1 MYDSGLRWCEQ
12 KCRSECSTTRTVECC
27 VPMEERGEKEDLFSV
42 GPPGT
47 RTSSF
52 GDEGCHRREKRNRNS
67 EGGDADPVEVSR
79 RKTAVHPDP
88 TRKPRFSVGRD
99 ATGSLVKEC
108 RTDFGV
114 DHDGVGRR
122 VQTSANEENVKEGE
136 VGGPCVQRESHP
148 VREFRA
154 GTPSFLWQSVET
166 CYPRRRRLLLL
177 PLLQVQPPCAS
188 VL

>member
-1 MYDSGLRWCEQ
+1 
-12 KCRSECSTTRTVECC
+12 
-27 VPMEERGEKEDLFSV
+27 MEERGEIEDLFSV